1 MNQAAYIEEKTGTVE
16 NKISRPA
23 VNKTG
28 ESASANFSLEK
39 PVPLDIKWICKPV
52 ETAESGIEILTD
64 GRLRCWIRHEIVRG
78 VTPKMLVWWF
88 KNLEGEVEI
97 EGKSYNRYRVW
108 HPRDHLFARYAKRNA
123 DGSIGVGS
131 RIHLAEMFGANPK
144 YLVDTV
150 TEIVK
155 LDEEGYVHRPRLH
168 GLRLVEM
175 EYSFEEKEDGTLY
188 CNSLTVGV
196 RGGLGK
202 IINPLIRKFVFDRK
216 RGEAWIKHNIEEVG
230 NFEFFL
236 PDLYFSKTGNSKFA
250 FK

>member
-1 MNQAAYIEEKTGTVE
+1 MNQAAYIEEKTEAVKKGALRQDA
-16 NKISRPA
+16 NKKS
-23 VNKTG
+23 
-28 ESASANFSLEK
+28 ESASANFNLQK
-39 PVPLDIKWICKPV
+39 PAPLDIKWICKSV
-52 ETAESGIEILTD
+52 DTAESGIEILAD
-64 GRLRCWIRHEIVRG
+64 GRLHCWIQHEIVRR

-88 KNLEGEVEI
+88 KHLEGDVEI

-131 RIHLAEMFGANPK
+131 QIHLAEMFGANPK

-150 TEIVK
+150 TDIVK

-175 EYSFEEKEDGTLY
+175 KYSFEEKENGTLY
-188 CNSLTVGV
+188 RNSLTIGG
-196 RGGLGK
+196 RGLLGK
-202 IINPLIRKFVFDRK
+202 IINPLIRKSVFDRK
-216 RGEAWIKHNIEEVG
+216 RGNAWIKHNIEEVG

-236 PDLYFSKTGNSKFA
+236 PDLYFSQNRAKKV
-250 FK
+250 